1 MDAIDSKQEEEKVFE
16 DDGAKRQSKEDRQ
29 ALLVVEPAEGTSVA
43 GLVVGQDG
51 KARTRRS
58 SGKKHDPPFHVV
70 KEVGKHHKN

>member
-1 MDAIDSKQEEEKVFE
+1 MK
-16 DDGAKRQSKEDRQ
+16 DDCAKRKGKEDGQ
-29 ALLVVEPAEGTSVA
+29 ALLVVEPAKGAAVA
-43 GLVVGQDG
+43 GLVVGQEG